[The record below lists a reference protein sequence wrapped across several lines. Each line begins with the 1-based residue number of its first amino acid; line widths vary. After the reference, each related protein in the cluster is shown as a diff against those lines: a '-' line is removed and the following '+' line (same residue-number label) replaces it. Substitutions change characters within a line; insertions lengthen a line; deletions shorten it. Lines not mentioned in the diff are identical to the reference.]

1 MALKD
6 IRGFMAKKPHPTPK
20 KEEVVHV
27 TVESWQW
34 KTPPSRRFTWKHWLI
49 LAVLIAVAALLA
61 LGFILIAG
69 VVLII
74 ALVLNLVF
82 YVFKKLT

>member
-6 IRGFMAKKPHPTPK
+6 TRGFMAKKHRPTL
-20 KEEVVHV
+20 KEEEKVHV

-34 KTPPSRRFTWKHWLI
+34 ETPSPRRFTWKHGLI
-49 LAVLIAVAALLA
+49 LAILLAAAILLA

-69 VVLII
+69 VVLVVVL
-74 ALVLNLVF
+74 ALNLIS
-82 YVFKKLT
+82 YLFKKLT